1 MSGYLAVLLAA
12 LLHTFSYY
20 MEFSIH
26 FWYIAVF
33 YQLVRLPELQRQYL
47 PPLSGCLAGWL
58 AAFLYTFSYYMEF
71 SIHFLVYSCFL
82 SAGPFARATAP
93 IPAAFVLSH
102 TQFWLSL
109 QSCTNLNFV
118 VISDSEQGCC
128 PVWGCQ

>member
-47 PPLSGCLAGWL
+47 PPLSYHTLSSGCHCK
-58 AAFLYTFSYYMEF
+58 AAPT
-71 SIHFLVYSCFL
+71 
-82 SAGPFARATAP
+82 
-93 IPAAFVLSH
+93 
-102 TQFWLSL
+102 
-109 QSCTNLNFV
+109 
-118 VISDSEQGCC
+118 
-128 PVWGCQ
+128 